1 MSNAIIKAQKLYKR
15 YNNLVA
21 VDEIDFE
28 IAAGE
33 TFGFLGPNGAG
44 KTTTMKM
51 IYGFILPDGGLLEID
66 GMDVVKFPRQVKAIL
81 GVVQQEDSLD
91 PDLNVIENLITYA
104 RYFDIDKKVAGP
116 HAEELIR
123 MMSLED
129 KRDVIIEEL
138 SGGMKRRLMIIRGLI
153 NNPKIL
159 ILDEPTTGLD
169 PQARHLV
176 WQKLR
181 ALKKSGITI
190 ILTTHYMEEAAQLC
204 DRLVMMTEGK
214 IIARGTPAELIE
226 ENIGREAIE
235 LIDAEEQLLQSL
247 PGIVDDKGNWE
258 TSGDKIYIYTDHAD
272 EILSGISKYKPKGLI
287 KRPANLEDVFL
298 KLSGHGL
305 GDS

>member
-1 MSNAIIKAQKLYKR
+1 MPESIIKASKLYKQ
-15 YNNLVA
+15 YKDLTA
-21 VDEIDFE
+21 VDHIEFE
-28 IAAGE
+28 ITEGE

-51 IYGFILPDGGLLEID
+51 IYCFILPDSGLLEVD
-66 GMDVVKFPRQVKAIL
+66 GLDVMKYPRGVKKIL

-91 PDLNVIENLITYA
+91 PDLNVKENLLTYG
-104 RYFDIDKKVAGP
+104 RYFDIPEKESSPRADK
-116 HAEELIR
+116 LIE

-129 KRDVIIEEL
+129 KKDVIIEEL

-190 ILTTHYMEEAAQLC
+190 ILTTHYMDEAAQLC
-204 DRLVMMTEGK
+204 DRLLMMDQGK
-214 IIARGTPAELIE
+214 IIARGTPEHLIKE
-226 ENIGREAIE
+226 HIGIEAIE
-235 LIDAEEQLLQSL
+235 LIDPDRELIEAL
-247 PGIVDDKGNWE
+247 PGIVGEKGRVE
-258 TSGDKIYIYTDHAD
+258 FTGDKAYIYTNDGDPIVA
-272 EILSGISKYKPKGLI
+272 ELSKFKPKGLL

-298 KLSGHGL
+298 KLSGRGL
-305 GDS
+305 I